1 MKIINLKKED
11 KALYRPFSK
20 DVAIVEALYS
30 LSYIL
35 KFETKKGVL
44 AIDYGLML
52 LEILWWADDMSAFTQ
67 NRQQKWRWTAM
78 IRQPEF
84 ITRRMY
90 DQAVAKVG
98 TKKNPVALNKVRLE
112 SYVEGRCA
120 QRLHIGSFEEAAVT
134 IAAVHERTD
143 QEGGTEKGKHHEI
156 YLSDMRKTAPEKW
169 KTIVRQPFG

>member
-44 AIDYGLML
+44 VIDYGLMP

-78 IRQPEF
+78 IRHPRVHYP
-84 ITRRMY
+84 TH
-90 DQAVAKVG
+90 
-98 TKKNPVALNKVRLE
+98 VRP
-112 SYVEGRCA
+112 GGGKGGH
-120 QRLHIGSFEEAAVT
+120 QEEP
-134 IAAVHERTD
+134 
-143 QEGGTEKGKHHEI
+143 
-156 YLSDMRKTAPEKW
+156 SC
-169 KTIVRQPFG
+169 VR